1 MLPSFEEM
9 AIILQQNTQKQWTLD
24 TSEHTGTSDTSYLGG
39 LLSLNIGK
47 FHTLHPVHCTL
58 HKHHLLTSQ
67 NIAGYQRTLDESQFL
82 DLF

>member
-47 FHTLHPVHCTL
+47 FHTLH
-58 HKHHLLTSQ
+58 LLTSQ
-67 NIAGYQRTLDESQFL
+67 NIAGYQRTLDESLFL